1 MSIKDKY
8 ISNFDILNSDP
19 FEWEIDLYNTTA
31 SNKIFET
38 LNKPAKNKLKAKPI
52 NPRATIKAPRRAL
65 PTKQTVEKTVNE
77 IQEAYSPKP
86 QPRTVVSMG
95 HRRKVLSNQIRNNPK
110 IKEDV
115 LREYYE
121 ITEAIDQEMSVH
133 IDNLDRTKPKK

>member
-1 MSIKDKY
+1 MSIDDKY
-8 ISNFDILNSDP
+8 KSNFDILNSDP

-31 SNKIFET
+31 SNKLFET
-38 LNKPAKNKLKAKPI
+38 LTSKPKVKPKEKV
-52 NPRATIKAPRRAL
+52 NPRATKPVPGRVL
-65 PTKQTVEKTVNE
+65 PTKRSVEKSINE

-95 HRRKVLSNQIRNNPK
+95 HRRKVLANQIRNNPK

-121 ITEAIDQEMSVH
+121 ITEAIDKEMSVH
-133 IDNLDRTKPKK
+133 IDNLERNKPK

>member
-1 MSIKDKY
+1 MSIDDKY
-8 ISNFDILNSDP
+8 KSNFDILNSDP

-31 SNKIFET
+31 SNKLFET
-38 LNKPAKNKLKAKPI
+38 LTSKPKVKPKEKV
-52 NPRATIKAPRRAL
+52 NPRAMKPVPGRVL
-65 PTKQTVEKTVNE
+65 PTKRSVEKSINE

-95 HRRKVLSNQIRNNPK
+95 HRRKVLANQIRNNQN

-121 ITEAIDQEMSVH
+121 ITEAIDREMSNQ
-133 IDNLDRTKPKK
+133 IDKLERNKPK